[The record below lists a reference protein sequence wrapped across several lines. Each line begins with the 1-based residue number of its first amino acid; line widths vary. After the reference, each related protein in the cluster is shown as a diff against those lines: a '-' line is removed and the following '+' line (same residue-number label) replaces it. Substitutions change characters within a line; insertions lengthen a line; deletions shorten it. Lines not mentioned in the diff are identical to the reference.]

1 MALRGL
7 LEIETLATAPLRK
20 RAKRAVHPLQ
30 QQRALPRSSAPSM
43 VQRKAGHG
51 AFGFVKDCIEA
62 CCDPDGRKRAVN
74 ETRPLPSDSRHAFL
88 QHEYCAKLPR
98 DVLLRIFTLAATVER
113 RVVTVNEMKKDRWQ
127 KVSEPEM
134 SMAFAGMCMEDDDAP
149 P

>member
-1 MALRGL
+1 
-7 LEIETLATAPLRK
+7 
-20 RAKRAVHPLQ
+20 
-30 QQRALPRSSAPSM
+30 M

>member
-7 LEIETLATAPLRK
+7 LGDARSARDGVLRSAREPPSAAAAARAAALSAT
-20 RAKRAVHPLQ
+20 
-30 QQRALPRSSAPSM
+30 SM